1 MLLKIRNTSFR
12 MKMTLLFA
20 VVCIFSA
27 SVSGMVYYRFAE
39 KEIVSNFTQ
48 NAQGLTEQMKNTMD
62 TRLGAVSRRVFSA
75 LTNRSFIQ
83 PLGEYLSSP
92 TLERQ
97 VVLSSEAAN
106 WLKDIGQA
114 EPLVHSV
121 MLCTDK
127 GYFDDYTRVRKWD
140 FDFSGSSFAP
150 YFNKTD
156 SEAVQW
162 LPAMKDE
169 IFDDKDTVIPYVRRF
184 TVERYR
190 EDPSYL
196 IVQLDQRVL
205 MKELTGSIG
214 DGEHILITDQKG
226 NYIGGTLQLSEEER
240 SKLAEKAGHERAED
254 NKIEIRKENYLL
266 YHTST
271 DINQWNIYILKSQ
284 NELLDNVRRLRN
296 LIMVLTPVFIG
307 ISWVVAAFLSK
318 QMTSSLERL
327 SVQMNRMRQGE
338 MDARYYYP
346 YKDEIGSLAKTFNYM
361 ADEIELS
368 MKKQEEYIALLQE
381 EKEFAEQMQ
390 RQKRKAELRALQA
403 QINPHF
409 LYNTLNTITWMASD
423 VGADEIRV
431 LSNSLGKFFRIA
443 LSRGAEVITI
453 KEEIEHIK
461 SYLSI
466 QEIRYAEIMEYSVDI
481 PMELEKFTTLKLVLQ
496 PLVENAIYHG
506 IKPKTGKNRIK
517 VSAQTRLNN
526 SGKWDIVFVVEDSG
540 VGIAPEKLDEI
551 NQGLEAGRTGSN
563 SGYGIYNVNER
574 IKLYYGTE
582 YGLYFE
588 SVQGEWT
595 KAVLI
600 IPVQEERERDV

>member
-1 MLLKIRNTSFR
+1 
-12 MKMTLLFA
+12 MTVLFA

-48 NAQGLTEQMKNTMD
+48 NAQGLTEQMKNTLD

-97 VVLSSEAAN
+97 VAVSSEASN

-140 FDFSGSSFAP
+140 FDFSSSSFESH
-150 YFNKTD
+150 FNRTG

-169 IFDDKDTVIPYVRRF
+169 IFDDEDTVIPYVRRF

-190 EDPSYL
+190 KVPSYL
-196 IVQLDQRVL
+196 IVQLDQGVL

-214 DGEHILITDQKG
+214 EGEHILITDQKG
-226 NYIGGTLQLSEEER
+226 NYIGGTLKLSREER
-240 SKLAEKAGHERAED
+240 SKLAERADQEED
-254 NKIEIRKENYLL
+254 NKIELQQENYLL

-284 NELLDNVRRLRN
+284 NELLDNVRRLRD
-296 LIMVLTPVFIG
+296 LIMILTPVFIG
-307 ISWVVAAFLSK
+307 ISWLVAALLSR

-361 ADEIELS
+361 ADEVELS

-453 KEEIEHIK
+453 KEEIEHVK

-466 QEIRYAEIMEYSVDI
+466 QEIRYAEIMEYLVDI
-481 PMELEKFTTLKLVLQ
+481 PMELERFTTLKLVLQ

-506 IKPKTGKNRIK
+506 IKPKAGKNLIK

-526 SGKWDIVFVVEDSG
+526 RGKWDIVFVVEDSG

-563 SGYGIYNVNER
+563 SGYGIFNVNER
-574 IKLYYGTE
+574 IKLYYGTG
-582 YGLYFE
+582 YGLHFE
-588 SVQGEWT
+588 SVQGKWT

-600 IPVQEERERDV
+600 IPAQEERESDV

>member
-1 MLLKIRNTSFR
+1 
-12 MKMTLLFA
+12 
-20 VVCIFSA
+20 
-27 SVSGMVYYRFAE
+27 MVYYRFAE

-517 VSAQTRLNN
+517 VSAQTRFNN

>member
-1 MLLKIRNTSFR
+1 MAV
-12 MKMTLLFA
+12 LFA

-48 NAQGLTEQMKNTMD
+48 NAQGLTEQMKNTLD

-97 VVLSSEAAN
+97 VAVSSEASN

-127 GYFDDYTRVRKWD
+127 GYFDDYTRVRKRD
-140 FDFSGSSFAP
+140 FDFSSSSFEP
-150 YFNKTD
+150 HFNKPG

-169 IFDDKDTVIPYVRRF
+169 IFNDEDIIIPYVRRF

-190 EDPSYL
+190 KTPSYL
-196 IVQLDQRVL
+196 IVQLDQGVF

-214 DGEHILITDQKG
+214 KGEHILITDQKG
-226 NYIGGTLQLSEEER
+226 NYIGGTLNLSREER
-240 SKLAEKAGHERAED
+240 SKLAERADQEED
-254 NKIEIRKENYLL
+254 NKIQISQENYLL

-296 LIMVLTPVFIG
+296 LIIILTPVFIG
-307 ISWVVAAFLSK
+307 ISWVVAALLSR

-453 KEEIEHIK
+453 KEEIEHVK

-466 QEIRYAEIMEYSVDI
+466 QEIRYAEIMEYLVDI
-481 PMELEKFTTLKLVLQ
+481 PMELERFTTLKLVLQ

-506 IKPKTGKNRIK
+506 IKPKMGKNLIK
-517 VSAQTRLNN
+517 VSAQTRLNDQE
-526 SGKWDIVFVVEDSG
+526 KWDIVFVVEDSG
-540 VGIAPEKLDEI
+540 VGIAPEKLNEI
-551 NQGLEAGRTGSN
+551 NQGLKAGRTNSN
-563 SGYGIYNVNER
+563 SGYGIFNVNER

-588 SVQGEWT
+588 SVQGKWT

-600 IPVQEERERDV
+600 IPAQEERESDV